1 MPLYRVPAKYTGEL
15 FSVDYLYHQTGV
27 EGDEAEKE
35 IEEGFVDI
43 DSENVTT
50 DSSPVSEGQ
59 LGEDIAT
66 FLLFEEDVTDM
77 DEEVL
82 LLS

>member
-1 MPLYRVPAKYTGEL
+1 M
-15 FSVDYLYHQTGV
+15 
-27 EGDEAEKE
+27 AEKE

-59 LGEDIAT
+59 LSEDIAT
-66 FLLFEEDVTDM
+66 FLLFEEDDSDM